1 MNDVLNNKIE
11 SYSHGMRQKI
21 AIIGA
26 LIHEPKI
33 WILDEPLT
41 GLDPKSSF
49 TLKEMMR
56 EHADKGNV
64 VLFSTHVL
72 EVAEKV
78 CDHVFIIDKGKILF
92 DGKMEEL
99 KKNTTESLEQI
110 FLELVSNELYIEL
123 N

>member
-1 MNDVLNNKIE
+1 V
-11 SYSHGMRQKI
+11 
-21 AIIGA
+21 
-26 LIHEPKI
+26 

-41 GLDPKSSF
+41 GLDPKASF
-49 TLKEMMR
+49 TLKQMMR
-56 EHADKGNV
+56 EHADSGNV

-110 FLELVSNELYIEL
+110 FLELVSNE
-123 N
+123 